1 MASEIDSYDDF
12 VNAITSG
19 YTLSGVGGALGDSEK
34 IISDKVFGGK
44 FDATK
49 HFAASMAVK
58 VAYVWAGNGREGYT
72 LKTGDGEGKITI
84 DTNASETDR
93 SELNQK
99 ALNFQT
105 FHKTARDA
113 ARAARDAASGQL
125 VVFESTDKQETLNAI
140 LLKLIPEEKKGG
152 RRTRK
157 NVRKN
162 TKKNKKNKNRRSNR
176 RGSKK

>member
-1 MASEIDSYDDF
+1 
-12 VNAITSG
+12 
-19 YTLSGVGGALGDSEK
+19 LGDSEK

-113 ARAARDAASGQL
+113 ARDQL
-125 VVFESTDKQETLNAI
+125 VVFESTDKQEALNAI

-162 TKKNKKNKNRRSNR
+162 TKKNKKNKNRRSNK